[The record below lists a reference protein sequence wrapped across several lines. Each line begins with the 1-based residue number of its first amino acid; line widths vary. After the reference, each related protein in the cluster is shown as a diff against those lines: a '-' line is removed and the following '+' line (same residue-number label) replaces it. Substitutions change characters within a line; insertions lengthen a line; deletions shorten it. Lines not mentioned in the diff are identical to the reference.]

1 MRPGK
6 LCGSMR
12 KSLKVRFLFLHV
24 SVLIVIMLSACTQ
37 AEATLNQAQRE
48 MPFEVLMADPVPDDW
63 SLAETHY
70 EDDLL
75 VMIYESDVHDGQVEL
90 VQDRN
95 IQGLDLQILRDHM
108 ISRTPAVES
117 EEREYQIMELD
128 EYIGKMSLVV
138 GEQSSVQYTFVN
150 KEDLISST
158 SVDIPI
164 YQIVGKDVESIT
176 VLAFAAVL
184 KPANDAA

>member
-1 MRPGK
+1 MN
-6 LCGSMR
+6 
-12 KSLKVRFLFLHV
+12 KSVKAAILFLHIT
-24 SVLIVIMLSACTQ
+24 VLMLIMLAACTQ

-48 MPFEVLMADPVPDDW
+48 MPFEVLKADPIPDDW
-63 SLAETHY
+63 ALSETHY

-75 VMIYESDVHDGQVEL
+75 VMIYESDEYDGQVEL

-95 IQGLDLQILRDHM
+95 IQGLNMQVLRDHM

-117 EEREYQIMELD
+117 EETDYQIMELD

-138 GEQSSVQYTFVN
+138 GEQSSIQFTFVN
-150 KEDLISST
+150 KEDLITST

-176 VLAFAAVL
+176 VLAFAAAL
-184 KPANDAA
+184 KPANDSA